1 MRIKTNSQKT
11 LSGNRMPPS
20 LTRQGAV
27 FDRVRVREGWV
38 GTKRQKKGETGD
50 IDG

>member
-1 MRIKTNSQKT
+1 
-11 LSGNRMPPS
+11 MPPS

-27 FDRVRVREGWV
+27 FERESVSERGV
-38 GTKRQKKGETGD
+38 GKHKKSKKGETGD